1 MKKRIYKFILKNLIG
16 WKIEGNKTISQ
27 ETIKKS
33 VIITVPHTHWLDFY
47 LGILIRGSIGFK
59 SNYLA
64 KKELFIF
71 PLNIFLRWTGGVPVD
86 RKSKNK
92 LVDQIV
98 NIFKS
103 KDEFRLSLAPEGTR
117 KRVDKF
123 KSGFYYIAKES
134 GVPIFLMTLDFKN
147 KKTLISEPFYPTR
160 NKIDDFDYIENYF
173 DGVIGKVKEYSFFK
187 KN

>member
-1 MKKRIYKFILKNLIG
+1 VKKIIYSFILKYIVG
-16 WKIEGNKTISQ
+16 WKIEGNKTLSQ
-27 ETIKKS
+27 DTIKKS

-64 KKELFIF
+64 KKELFVF
-71 PLNIFLRWTGGVPVD
+71 PLNIFLKWTGGVPVD
-86 RKSKNK
+86 RKSNNK

-98 NIFKS
+98 NIFNS
-103 KDEFRLSLAPEGTR
+103 KKEFRLSLAPEGTR
-117 KRVDKF
+117 KKVDKL

-134 GVPIFLMTLDFKN
+134 KVPVFLMTIDFEN
-147 KKTLISEPFYPTR
+147 KKSLISKPFYPTA
-160 NKIDDFDYIENYF
+160 NKKADFDYIEKYF
-173 DGVIGKVKEYSFFK
+173 DGVIGKVKEYSFYK